1 MEKVM
6 IKTKHLLDFFLLLIS
21 DPRLGRMIKSLSF
34 DDNADNFLNYY
45 DIWRQA
51 VAMTMF
57 GFPHLPPY
65 PSLAKAITNEK
76 RKMEESQDI
85 ECKNIIA
92 ITRSMILRKCSDLK
106 ELSFEPLMDIRF
118 SVTKNCKLILPSR
131 IESIRM
137 LKLDNA
143 MFSTCLRKHRPV
155 SVWEGHQV
163 LFFLTQL
170 PNLKKAYLT
179 LVITHQEANLI
190 DSHFPEI
197 AQFSQ
202 SQKSR
207 I

>member
-1 MEKVM
+1 MPTFLSLVLVSRKLHSLWLPLLMEKVM

-92 ITRSMILRKCSDLK
+92 ITRSMI
-106 ELSFEPLMDIRF
+106 FGN
-118 SVTKNCKLILPSR
+118 VLI
-131 IESIRM
+131 
-137 LKLDNA
+137 
-143 MFSTCLRKHRPV
+143 
-155 SVWEGHQV
+155 
-163 LFFLTQL
+163 
-170 PNLKKAYLT
+170 
-179 LVITHQEANLI
+179 
-190 DSHFPEI
+190 
-197 AQFSQ
+197 
-202 SQKSR
+202 
-207 I
+207 